1 MQRLGLAVF
10 TVVVCGAI
18 GLADGRQAA
27 PRVTAAAA
35 SPQSPA
41 AGAATRQTPA
51 PAPAPTSTPVSL
63 PVAAPARTRPATAF
77 DAAAHTATVKQYCA
91 TCHSERGKAGGLS
104 LAAFDAAK
112 LLDDVELAEKMVRKL
127 RLGMMPPAGAKRPDG
142 TGLADLASAFEG
154 QLDAAAARTPNPGGR
169 SFQRLNRAEYAR
181 AVKDLFAL
189 DIDVTAL
196 LPADTIVHGFDNVV
210 DAQSFSPA
218 LMESYLRAASKVTAL
233 ALGDRDAAAAESLYR
248 VPKTA
253 SQLQRVDGAPFGTRG
268 GVSVIHTFPADG
280 EYLFR
285 MELHGNACGYLF
297 GGPAVNEQLEVSI
310 DGERKALLDIDPKMY
325 EGSTSLILKTPGIH
339 VTAGPHRVTAAFL
352 QRFEGPVND
361 IIAPIDHT
369 LADTQIGV
377 AFGITTMPHLKD
389 LAIAGPQR
397 VTGISD
403 TESRRAV
410 FTCRP
415 TSTRSENDCATEIVR
430 RVASRAF
437 RRPVTDVEFADL
449 MKFYE
454 AGREERDFE
463 GGIAAA
469 MEAVLASPQFLFK
482 LEAPAGSAAR
492 TASSP
497 YRLRDIDLASRLSF
511 FIWGIGPDEE
521 LTRLASQ
528 RRLSQPAVFE
538 QQVKRLYKDPR
549 ADALASRFAAQ
560 WLRLR
565 DVEEVLPDAL
575 TYPYFDRTLGRAMMK
590 ETELFFANLVRE
602 DRSLL
607 ELLTADYSFV
617 NERLARHYGIPNITG
632 TEFRRVSLPSE
643 RRGIL
648 GHGSVLVQTSVADR
662 TSPVMRGKWVMEV
675 LLGSPPPPPPPN
687 VPTLEETGGTQAG
700 KVLTVRE
707 RMEQHRKNPA
717 CMSCHRVIDPLGLTL
732 ENFDVTG
739 RYRIKD
745 NGTPIDAAGQLYDG
759 TQMDGPAGLRAALL
773 KNKHAFLTAFTE
785 SFLTYA
791 LGRRVEATD
800 MPLIR
805 RIIREAEA
813 NDYRLSSFV
822 LGIATSPAFQMNEEP
837 AAAAAPTVA
846 AH

>member
-1 MQRLGLAVF
+1 MQRFVLAA
-10 TVVVCGAI
+10 TVVVCT
-18 GLADGRQAA
+18 GLAVAQGGTRAAQAPSPAVASAAPAAQAAAAA
-27 PRVTAAAA
+27 PRPVRAAV
-35 SPQSPA
+35 PD
-41 AGAATRQTPA
+41 
-51 PAPAPTSTPVSL
+51 
-63 PVAAPARTRPATAF
+63 AAPAF
-77 DAAAHTATVKQYCA
+77 DAAGYTATVKQYCA
-91 TCHSERGKAGGLS
+91 TCHSDRGKAGGLT
-104 LAAFDAAK
+104 LASFDAAH
-112 LLDDVELAEKMVRKL
+112 LTGNVALAEKMIRKM
-127 RLGMMPPAGAKRPDG
+127 RVGMMPPAGAKRPAG
-142 TGLADLASAFEG
+142 TVVTDMAAAFER
-154 QLDAAAARTPNPGGR
+154 QIDAAAARTPQPGTR

-210 DAQSFSPA
+210 DAQTFSPA

-233 ALGDRDAAAAESLYR
+233 ALGDRDAAAGESLYR

-253 SQLQRVDGAPFGTRG
+253 SQLTRVDGAPFGTRG
-268 GVSVIHTFPADG
+268 GVSVVHTFPADG

-297 GGPAVNEQLEVSI
+297 GGPAMNEQIEVSI

-325 EGSTSLILKTPGIH
+325 EGTTSLILKTPGLH

-361 IIAPIDHT
+361 LIAPIDHT

-403 TESRRAV
+403 TDSRRAV

-415 TSTRSENDCATEIVR
+415 TSTRAEQDCATEIVR
-430 RVASRAF
+430 RVSTRAF
-437 RRPVTDVEFADL
+437 RRPVTAVEFAEL
-449 MKFYE
+449 MKFYQ
-454 AGREERDFE
+454 AGREQGDFE
-463 GGIAAA
+463 AGVAAA

-482 LEAPAGSAAR
+482 LEAPAAAR
-492 TASSP
+492 RAGSP

-511 FIWGIGPDEE
+511 FLWGVGPDDE
-521 LTRLASQ
+521 LTALATQ
-528 RRLSQPAVFE
+528 GRLSAPGMVE
-538 QQVKRLYKDPR
+538 KQVRRMLADPR
-549 ADALASRFAAQ
+549 SEALASRFAAQ

-575 TYPYFDRTLGRAMMK
+575 LYPYFDRTLGRAMMK
-590 ETELFFANLVRE
+590 ETELFFASIVRE
-602 DRSLL
+602 NRSVLDL
-607 ELLTADYSFV
+607 VTADYSFV
-617 NERLARHYGIPNITG
+617 NERLARHYGIPNVTG
-632 TEFRRVSLPSE
+632 NEFRRVALPPE

-648 GHGSVLVQTSVADR
+648 GHGSILVQTSVADR

-675 LLGSPPPPPPPN
+675 MLGSPPPAPPPN
-687 VPTLEETGGTQAG
+687 VPTLEETGGTTGA

-707 RMEQHRKNPA
+707 RMETHRRNPA

-739 RYRIKD
+739 KWRIKD
-745 NGTPIDAAGQLYDG
+745 NGNPVDSAGELYDG
-759 TQMDGPAGLRAALL
+759 TPMDGPAGLRTAIL
-773 KNKHAFLTAFTE
+773 KKKDAFLTAFTE
-785 SFLTYA
+785 SLMTYA
-791 LGRRVEATD
+791 LGRRLEPTD
-800 MPLIR
+800 MPAVR
-805 RIIREAEA
+805 RILRGAEPS
-813 NDYRLSSFV
+813 NYTLSSFV
-822 LGIATSPAFQMNEEP
+822 LGIVTSPAFQMKAEP
-837 AAAAAPTVA
+837 AAETATAPAV
-846 AH
+846 H